1 MRRYKEE
8 RKPPS
13 EGVLDLEGR
22 KSKGDGDAQDTR
34 RRVGLE
40 RCARRK
46 MLGRAWTPLRESG
59 GGGGMETD
67 ARRIEG
73 RRGCER
79 PPLARDLGGPRED
92 GGLVEEARKPGAR
105 VRDAGAPTEIGSCG
119 H

>member
-73 RRGCER
+73 R
-79 PPLARDLGGPRED
+79 LGGE
-92 GGLVEEARKPGAR
+92 GAR
-105 VRDAGAPTEIGSCG
+105 GLPSRGTWEDRARMEGSWKRRASQELG
-119 H
+119 